1 MGSVSNLSDW
11 LQREATALGLQHV
24 RAVRVGEQ
32 APRLEAFDAWLA
44 KGLHGEMQYLP
55 RGRDDRADPRRR
67 MPVRTAVVFALEHHH
82 ELPPDP
88 GGLTGRVARYAWGR
102 DYHNVLGKRLRK
114 LRKRLRDLDIPSW
127 GGVDTAPILERAWA
141 EAAGAGFS
149 GKNCVQIVPAR
160 GSWMLLAVLFLP
172 EDLPTT
178 APLGDH
184 CGRCRRCLDAC
195 PTSAF
200 LGPHVLDAR
209 RCISYWT
216 IERRDAI
223 PVELRAGFG
232 RWVFGCDVCQEVC
245 PHNHAPPEPEED
257 DLLPRNAWL
266 DLDELLRTD
275 DEVLLERF
283 RGTPLRR
290 PGAHGLKRNALVALG
305 NLGDPDAL
313 PLITDHGASHPHPVV
328 REAAGWA
335 ASRLSQ
341 ASSATGISA
350 AR

>member
-245 PHNHAPPEPEED
+245 PHNAAPPPGD
-257 DLLPRNAWL
+257 AALAPRHAWL
-266 DLDELLRTD
+266 DLEALIDLD
-275 DEVLLERF
+275 DEPLLERF
-283 RGTPLRR
+283 HGSPIKRPGPEGLRR
-290 PGAHGLKRNALVALG
+290 NACVVLG
-305 NLGDPDAL
+305 NLGDPDAIPVL
-313 PLITDHGASHPHPVV
+313 RRALDRGPLVAEHARWALDRLGA
-328 REAAGWA
+328 
-335 ASRLSQ
+335 
-341 ASSATGISA
+341 
-350 AR
+350 